1 MIGLVRRACV
11 PAIAAL
17 ALCADVPVVA
27 SSAQPPVAVIR
38 AVQTEA
44 AGDGGAVVSVEADG
58 ALPAPVVGVLNDPPR
73 IYLDFKGVMLGRGA
87 AAAGASAVL
96 RGVRLSQYSRRP
108 SVVRIVF
115 DLEAQT
121 PYRIDTSGQA
131 GGRVTV
137 MLSGRASAMQGD
149 VASQPVRPGEAAATP
164 GLADQGRQAHART
177 ASATGPARARPTEP
191 ARPRD
196 ADRYVAQVSAVL
208 TRLHRARAT
217 VGTIA
222 SAGGL
227 TAGELQAL
235 ASELD
240 ENTQLLRTVKAPASL
255 ATPHDLLMRFCALG
269 GRAARL
275 RLDAGASADS
285 GAVQNAASAAA
296 GALIV
301 LDRASRDLAYV
312 PPQ

>member
-11 PAIAAL
+11 PAIVAL

-38 AVQTEA
+38 AVQTA
-44 AGDGGAVVSVEADG
+44 AAADGGAVVSVEADG

-137 MLSGRASAMQGD
+137 MLSGRASAMLGD
-149 VASQPVRPGEAAATP
+149 VASQPVRPAEAAA
-164 GLADQGRQAHART
+164 
-177 ASATGPARARPTEP
+177 ARPTEP

-217 VGTIA
+217 VATIA